1 MSDGSLVD
9 DNIAPPSSSVAPSV
23 PILFTGD
30 NGEFRRLVTRGALL
44 ELVTAGFYRFWLAT
58 HMRRYLWSS
67 TVIGGDALEYVG
79 TARELLFGFFF
90 ALAIL
95 APVYIA
101 YLVVGLE
108 AERAKAFA
116 SLPLGLFFAAFGQFA
131 IYRARR
137 YRLNRSSWR
146 GLRFGM
152 SGSGLG
158 YMLRALGWGALIAV
172 TLGLAL
178 PWAEAALERYKM
190 RNTYYG
196 ALEGDFVGRGGD
208 FFKRGWWIWALSLA
222 YPILLYLLARSSQ
235 HAGAP
240 AGDGSG
246 RTMVNDANATG
257 LLVTLGVIVAFLL
270 YPSLYAAF
278 KGAQWRWWL
287 GGLRLGGIRL
297 ESKLETT
304 RLLTN
309 YYALFASV
317 VGLTLVAIILAV
329 VAGGVTGFQG
339 GGAPGA
345 TPHIPMGTMTAWIG
359 IYVAT
364 FLATGVASRIF
375 LTQRIW
381 KLVASSVVVHG
392 LAEAEDVATRASV
405 APSAIGEGFADSL
418 DVVGF

>member
-1 MSDGSLVD
+1 MSDISFAD
-9 DNIAPPSSSVAPSV
+9 DHVAARAPSEAAPV
-23 PILFTGD
+23 PVLFTGD
-30 NGEFRRLVTRGALL
+30 NGAFRRMVTRGALL

-58 HMRRYLWSS
+58 NMRRYLWSS
-67 TVIGGDALEYVG
+67 TIIGGDALEYVG

-101 YLVVGLE
+101 YIVVGFE
-108 AERAKAFA
+108 AERQKAFA
-116 SLPLGLFFAAFGQFA
+116 SLPLGLFFVAFGQFA

-137 YRLNRSSWR
+137 YRLNRSGWR

-152 SGSGLG
+152 GGSGLA
-158 YMLRALGWGALIAV
+158 YMFRGIGWGLLIAL

-190 RNTYYG
+190 RHTYYG

-208 FFKRGWWIWALSLA
+208 FFKRGWWIWTVSLA

-235 HAGAP
+235 HAGVS

-246 RTMVNDANATG
+246 RTMVNNSNATG

-304 RLLTN
+304 KLLTN
-309 YYALFASV
+309 YYALFAIV
-317 VGLTLVAIILAV
+317 VGVTLVAIVLAI
-329 VAGGVTGFQG
+329 VAARITGFQG
-339 GGAPGA
+339 AVAPGA
-345 TPHIPMGTMTAWIG
+345 APHIPIGTMTAWIG
-359 IYVAT
+359 VYVAT
-364 FLATGVASRIF
+364 FLAIGVASRIF
-375 LTQRIW
+375 LTQRVW
-381 KLVASSVVVHG
+381 KIVASSVRVHG
-392 LAEAEDVATRASV
+392 LEAAEDVATRASV

-418 DVVGF
+418 DIVGF

>member
-1 MSDGSLVD
+1 MSDVLLAAEVSAAD
-9 DNIAPPSSSVAPSV
+9 KPT

-90 ALAIL
+90 ALVIL

-208 FFKRGWWIWALSLA
+208 FFKRAGWIWFTAL
-222 YPILLYLLARSSQ
+222 ILLLSPYVIGAVFRGPIWILAGVIYVF
-235 HAGAP
+235 GAP
-240 AGDGSG
+240 
-246 RTMVNDANATG
+246 
-257 LLVTLGVIVAFLL
+257 
-270 YPSLYAAF
+270 SLFAAF
-278 KGAQWRWWL
+278 KAEQWRWWL
-287 GGLRLGGIRL
+287 RGLRLGGVRL
-297 ESKLETT
+297 E
-304 RLLTN
+304 TN
-309 YYALFASV
+309 L
-317 VGLTLVAIILAV
+317 
-329 VAGGVTGFQG
+329 
-339 GGAPGA
+339 
-345 TPHIPMGTMTAWIG
+345 TMTALLGNYFVFLGVTIG
-359 IYVAT
+359 VLIAAAIVFGIVVAMNRNAMVGTTPPIGVLIPIGLAYVAT
-364 FLATGVASRIF
+364 FLSIGVALRIF
-375 LTQRIW
+375 LMQRVW